1 MSKNKPLSIYELILV
16 IEENSSLIVEN
27 WIEIH
32 SVKSTLENR
41 NISIKKF
48 KNNYALPILKYFID
62 IIKGDEE
69 QGDCPIMTKLVNY
82 LLIKNIN
89 PKEVFDI
96 CMGLR
101 NSFSTFILQNEHDSK
116 KTILYLNEIST
127 IFDSNLSGVLDIFTN
142 LHLENHKKL
151 QIAKNENNK
160 LQQILKII
168 NLIDIKLM
176 IVQNSHILLANK
188 SLLELLGI
196 DNLEDLYEKSKNGFY
211 FFNDINI
218 YEDEFKNDVSLWMK
232 KLSTKSESFQVNIYD
247 RVRKRTAHF
256 LGHITSMGIKTEQY
270 IITLSDITQ
279 EIKTQQLLQDNVT
292 HDEITGFR
300 NYPTFEH
307 LLIERI
313 EKVKELDKRI
323 FLAVVN
329 IANLKEINDNYNS
342 EKGDAIIAEV
352 AEDLRS
358 LNNNDLYFARLEE
371 GRFGVLL
378 DYPNEQLSYDWCVK
392 LLHKLNERDIKKTIA
407 VTEIDLG
414 ESVNKLLLR
423 VYNLLES
430 SNDSVVENDF
440 INVVQYQNLPN
451 QTEFVKRLAKL
462 AHIKTT
468 VFYNELAISN
478 ESKIINFTDENVTI
492 SFSKKQMQISSINT
506 QVYFKL
512 LNIGYM
518 QAKIYSLDA
527 EKEEVIIDRFKLDKH
542 TPLNRQMYRISAST
556 KIKAYISFN
565 DRDYDVEI
573 LDMNYEYIS
582 IKIDRKRNF
591 DINTLIYLDMLLPIS
606 DLFESCSANA
616 TIIRI
621 DKIKDAYKMILLC
634 HFDYENRQVLKE
646 YISKHQMEIIN
657 SFKN

>member
-232 KLSTKSESFQVNIYD
+232 KLSIKSESFQVNIYD

-307 LLIERI
+307 LLIEKI
-313 EKVKELDKRI
+313 EKARKLDTRI

-527 EKEEVIIDRFKLDKH
+527 EKEEVMIDRFKLDKH

>member
-96 CMGLR
+96 CIGLR

-232 KLSTKSESFQVNIYD
+232 KLSIKSESFQVNIYD

-307 LLIERI
+307 LLIEKI
-313 EKVKELDKRI
+313 EKARKLDTRI

-329 IANLKEINDNYNS
+329 IANLKKINDNYNS

-527 EKEEVIIDRFKLDKH
+527 EKEEVMIDRFKLDKH